1 MQRVFHLIYIIGVWG
16 RMALRSVKEKTVEKK
31 GAMKHE
37 DAKLPHI
44 ICPIDHPSIGQLIH
58 LFLHLF

>member
-1 MQRVFHLIYIIGVWG
+1 
-16 RMALRSVKEKTVEKK
+16 MALRSVKEKTVKKK